1 MKCSY
6 VLNFRSCVFCT
17 SLMQVHTGSSSLS
30 YMDTSDQ
37 GLNWLKL
44 LILGL
49 LTRPI
54 PQSRLFISATN
65 FSSYISDSQG

>member
-1 MKCSY
+1 
-6 VLNFRSCVFCT
+6 
-17 SLMQVHTGSSSLS
+17 MQVHTGSSALS